1 MGYCLDGFGI
11 PDVEFGAFKGLSV
24 VLDGFLL
31 DDATGGRV
39 PEPGGF
45 SLGVVVPSDA
55 RVK

>member
-1 MGYCLDGFGI
+1 MGYCLDGFGV